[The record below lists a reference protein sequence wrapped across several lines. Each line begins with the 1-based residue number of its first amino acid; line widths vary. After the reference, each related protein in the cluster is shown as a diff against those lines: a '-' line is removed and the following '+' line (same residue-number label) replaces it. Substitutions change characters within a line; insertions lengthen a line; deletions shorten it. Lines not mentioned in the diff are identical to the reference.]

1 MCDPEAYSE
10 TRFAVVMYG
19 GVSLAIYINGI
30 AQELYRMVDAT
41 ATKSP
46 GTDADSGSE
55 NVYKTIAGELKT
67 RFVVDII
74 SGTSAGGIN
83 GIFLAKALANGQPI
97 KSLEQMWLDEGDIE
111 VLINDRKSKNNKY
124 LPEFDPPKSLLNSKR
139 MYDHLLDAFNE
150 MDKQPKQTPLVKE
163 LDLYVTT
170 TDLQGI
176 RTPLR
181 LADEVVWEKKHQ
193 NIFHFQLKN
202 DNASDP
208 DFAEKNNPFLAFAA
222 RCTSAF
228 PFAFEPMCF
237 KDIQGKFDDNKW
249 KRFCDKYLM
258 DPALC
263 DKDNSYEHVHNK
275 IDGKYDLFTQRAF
288 ADGGS
293 LDNKPFSYAINAI
306 ASRGSDVPI
315 ARKLI
320 YIEPSPD
327 EPPPTCAIEKPPN
340 AIENVVKV
348 FSLALYE
355 TIQQDLQRVI
365 DRNRLIERINRI
377 LKGTTDDI
385 AQQKMNP
392 YTAKKWY
399 KANLKE
405 MIHEEGIAYGGYLRL
420 RVAQLTDDIAE
431 IISKHAR
438 FDVESDYFL
447 AVRYLVRAW
456 RDSIYHYYDHS
467 NDTSHKGGKENFNQ
481 FLFDYDLGFMIR
493 RISYTISIID
503 STFPLIDVL
512 SEKKEAIFL
521 TKEERYQFGDYFSKV
536 VEPLKTQDDLIA
548 FRKQLQKIRKFIS
561 ERREYIYNLQEKLL
575 KDNEFTKTI
584 NEMNISPQMLNDI
597 ILDKKSDS
605 ASCQAAG
612 KFIRENDKKIKSFE
626 KIAEIIHKAV
636 KKADL
641 HSSQCK
647 VELGLSKIKKN
658 GERDHAERGKYEDNP
673 IPLENDIENAPK
685 DPVQR
690 AQWMA
695 ATFFRRF
702 MWYDEVVYPI
712 IQFSG
717 VGKELDEV
725 EIIRISPTDADSL
738 SPYGVD
744 KLGGATLMHFGAFL
758 DRTWRKND
766 ILWGRL
772 DGAERIIKALL
783 LGTRHETKIKK
794 YVRDAH
800 LAIIKETFFDK
811 DPTGRQINGRIRSQ
825 ETMDLLVQLAIGKTD
840 LDKRNTNE
848 KISKNMEADAK
859 VVVKK
864 VLTQAL
870 NGHITPDIIYKWLNG
885 YKVNRDINPRL
896 AMESITRSTQVFGKM
911 LEAISAQYR
920 SLKRP
925 AALISTFG
933 SFAWGV
939 VEAALPNSLFDLV
952 TRKFSS
958 IITLLAVILIAGGM
972 FFNESNLKRYGLW
985 LLFGAAGFSLI
996 KFYLRQFLQGKK
1008 TCIKWTLCLLF
1019 LILAVVIICMIVIVV
1034 HYFPDVRKS
1043 ILDWWNS

>member
-1 MCDPEAYSE
+1 
-10 TRFAVVMYG
+10 
-19 GVSLAIYINGI
+19 
-30 AQELYRMVDAT
+30 
-41 ATKSP
+41 
-46 GTDADSGSE
+46 
-55 NVYKTIAGELKT
+55 
-67 RFVVDII
+67 
-74 SGTSAGGIN
+74 
-83 GIFLAKALANGQPI
+83 
-97 KSLEQMWLDEGDIE
+97 
-111 VLINDRKSKNNKY
+111 
-124 LPEFDPPKSLLNSKR
+124 
-139 MYDHLLDAFNE
+139 
-150 MDKQPKQTPLVKE
+150 
-163 LDLYVTT
+163 
-170 TDLQGI
+170 
-176 RTPLR
+176 
-181 LADEVVWEKKHQ
+181 
-193 NIFHFQLKN
+193 
-202 DNASDP
+202 
-208 DFAEKNNPFLAFAA
+208 
-222 RCTSAF
+222 
-228 PFAFEPMCF
+228 
-237 KDIQGKFDDNKW
+237 
-249 KRFCDKYLM
+249 
-258 DPALC
+258 
-263 DKDNSYEHVHNK
+263 
-275 IDGKYDLFTQRAF
+275 
-288 ADGGS
+288 
-293 LDNKPFSYAINAI
+293 
-306 ASRGSDVPI
+306 
-315 ARKLI
+315 
-320 YIEPSPD
+320 
-327 EPPPTCAIEKPPN
+327 
-340 AIENVVKV
+340 
-348 FSLALYE
+348 
-355 TIQQDLQRVI
+355 
-365 DRNRLIERINRI
+365 
-377 LKGTTDDI
+377 
-385 AQQKMNP
+385 
-392 YTAKKWY
+392 
-399 KANLKE
+399 
-405 MIHEEGIAYGGYLRL
+405 
-420 RVAQLTDDIAE
+420 
-431 IISKHAR
+431 
-438 FDVESDYFL
+438 
-447 AVRYLVRAW
+447 
-456 RDSIYHYYDHS
+456 
-467 NDTSHKGGKENFNQ
+467 
-481 FLFDYDLGFMIR
+481 
-493 RISYTISIID
+493 
-503 STFPLIDVL
+503 
-512 SEKKEAIFL
+512 
-521 TKEERYQFGDYFSKV
+521 
-536 VEPLKTQDDLIA
+536 
-548 FRKQLQKIRKFIS
+548 
-561 ERREYIYNLQEKLL
+561 
-575 KDNEFTKTI
+575 
-584 NEMNISPQMLNDI
+584 
-597 ILDKKSDS
+597 
-605 ASCQAAG
+605 
-612 KFIRENDKKIKSFE
+612 
-626 KIAEIIHKAV
+626 
-636 KKADL
+636 
-641 HSSQCK
+641 
-647 VELGLSKIKKN
+647 
-658 GERDHAERGKYEDNP
+658 
-673 IPLENDIENAPK
+673 
-685 DPVQR
+685 
-690 AQWMA
+690 MA